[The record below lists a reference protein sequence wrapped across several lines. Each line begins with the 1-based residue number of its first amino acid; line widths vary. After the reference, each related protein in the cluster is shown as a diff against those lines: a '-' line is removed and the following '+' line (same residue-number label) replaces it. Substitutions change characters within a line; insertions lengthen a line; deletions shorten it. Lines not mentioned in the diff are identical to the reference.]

1 MELFAM
7 DIGNRQV
14 KLMSKKSTKVLPAYF
29 VDVAEYGN
37 RDVLSFAKG
46 EKATSDYAT
55 DRDSGYTYVWGEGL
69 NSGSKTVT
77 DTIRSDGRYT
87 TRDFKVLVDFALAEL
102 ARDFKE
108 SSSGILDV
116 TVVTGVPTEDYDKPE
131 IVTQVISAIK
141 GVHSATIDGVSHVVR
156 VHDVYVLMQPVGTAI
171 DIMVDE
177 MGDVMPD
184 VDIEDSLVGVVDC
197 GGGTVLIDAFESM
210 NLDKKNRK
218 QIFEGAYTLYSDIR
232 NRVTKEFS
240 SITDNEVERL
250 LRKGGENETYV
261 WSPNGRESYDL
272 TDIVMHERNRYT
284 RKVASTVNATYK
296 ANKRMKTVYV
306 TGGTANL
313 LIKSEF
319 EQTVPNAVFVKDSET
334 ANVRGFYKYGL
345 ANEVLKDG
353 NEVTN

>member
-1 MELFAM
+1 MKLFAM
-7 DIGNRQV
+7 DLGNRQV
-14 KLMSKKSTKVLPAYF
+14 KLMSEKSTKVLPSYF
-29 VDVAEYGN
+29 VDVEEYGN
-37 RDVLSFAKG
+37 RDVLAFAKG
-46 EKATSDYAT
+46 EKNTSDYAT

-69 NSGSKTVT
+69 DVGSKTVT
-77 DTIRSDGRYT
+77 DTIRIDGRYT
-87 TRDFKVLVDFALAEL
+87 TRDFKVLVDFSLAEL
-102 ARDFKE
+102 ARDFDE
-108 SSSGILDV
+108 STNGILDV
-116 TVVTGVPTEDYDKPE
+116 VVVTGVPTEDYDKPE
-131 IVTQVISAIK
+131 VISQVVSSIK
-141 GVHSATIDGVSHVVR
+141 GVHSATIDGVSHVIK

-171 DIMVDE
+171 DIMVDTLGE
-177 MGDVMPD
+177 VKSG
-184 VDIEDSLVGVVDC
+184 VDIEDSLVGIVDC

-218 QIFEGAYTLYSDIR
+218 QMFEGAYTLYSDIR
-232 NRVTKEFS
+232 TRVTNEYS

-250 LRKGGENETYV
+250 LREGGAKESYV

-272 TDIVMHERNRYT
+272 TSIVMHERNRYT

-319 EQTVPNAVFVKDSET
+319 EQTVPNAVFVADSET

-345 ANEVLKDG
+345 ANEVLADG
-353 NEVTN
+353 DKTTD